1 MYYVYIDVYWR
12 RKWQPTPVCLPGE
25 SRGQRSLVGCCPW
38 RHTVEHDWS
47 DLACMQAL
55 EKEMATH
62 YSVLAWRIPGTEEPG
77 GLPSVGSQSRTR
89 LKRLSSSSSR
99 CILTISL
106 SVVLKPYQY
115 LCHWACTL
123 MLIFFSNTPL
133 LCHTFVSHHTFVLI
147 SLAIK

>member
-25 SRGQRSLVGCCPW
+25 SRGQRSLVGCCTW
-38 RHTVEHDWS
+38 HHTVEHDWS
-47 DLACMQAL
+47 DLACTHAL

-62 YSVLAWRIPGTEEPG
+62 YSVLAWRIAGTEEPG
-77 GLPSVGSQSRTR
+77 GLPSVGLQSRTR
-89 LKRLSSSSSR
+89 LKRLSSSR

-147 SLAIK
+147 SLAIE